1 MLSTR
6 LQRAQVPRQ
15 AAQLGK
21 AAALGFVRIVFSSS
35 LTSSPVALQA
45 GCAAS
50 QQHRL
55 FSSTL
60 TNQLRDFFPVKETP
74 HIQTTKPAWPHEG
87 YSYEE
92 MLSVEPAHRPPKTAG
107 DHIAW
112 KIVRLARYCMDKA
125 TGMDREQKSDKT
137 KPTTAVAAQKPLTEA
152 QWANMHKL
160 VRFIFLESVA
170 GVPGMVGGMLRHL
183 GSLRRMKRDNGWI
196 ETLLEESYNE
206 RMHLLTFMKMC
217 EPGWFMK
224 MMIIGAQ
231 GVFFNSLFVSY
242 LVSPKIVHRF
252 VGYLEE
258 EAVHTYTRCIK
269 EIEDGNL
276 PRWTDPKFEIPDI
289 AIQASSDTDYLQY
302 WKMPEEHRTMKDLI
316 LYIRADEANHR
327 GVNHT
332 LGNLNQN
339 DDPNPFVSEY
349 KDREQP
355 KPALKPAGYDR
366 AEVI

>member
-1 MLSTR
+1 MLSFQ
-6 LQRAQVPRQ
+6 LQHSQASRQ
-15 AAQLGK
+15 AAK
-21 AAALGFVRIVFSSS
+21 AAALGFARTISSSSS
-35 LTSSPVALQA
+35 LTRAPITLRA

-55 FSSTL
+55 FSSTP
-60 TNQLRDFFPVKETP
+60 THQLRDFFPVKETP

-87 YSYEE
+87 YTYDE
-92 MLSVEPAHRPPKTAG
+92 MLAVEPAHRPPRTVG
-107 DHIAW
+107 DYTAW
-112 KIVRLARYCMDKA
+112 KIVRFARYCMDKA
-125 TGMDREQKSDKT
+125 TGMDRDQKSDKT
-137 KPTTAVAAQKPLTEA
+137 KPTTAIEAEKPLTEA
-152 QWANMHKL
+152 QWL
-160 VRFIFLESVA
+160 IRFIFLESVA

-242 LVSPKIVHRF
+242 LISPKIVHRF

-276 PRWTDPKFEIPDI
+276 PKWSDPKFQIPDI
-289 AIQASSDTDYLQY
+289 AIQY
-302 WKMPEEHRTMKDLI
+302 WKMPKEHRTMNDLI
-316 LYIRADEANHR
+316 LYIRADEATHR

-332 LGNLNQN
+332 LGNLNQTE
-339 DDPNPFVSEY
+339 DPNPFVSEY
-349 KDREQP
+349 KDREPP
-355 KPALKPAGYDR
+355 KPALKPTGYDR
-366 AEVI
+366 VEVI